1 MRKKPQVVYKMIDNI
16 DDILNILK
24 SRQEENVN
32 LILRNNDLTGLVYEL
47 LNIGYALKIE
57 YKAGKISMIF
67 FEFNA
72 TKFIIKTQQLAPDEV
87 DGDIV
92 VNTR

>member
-1 MRKKPQVVYKMIDNI
+1 MIDNV
-16 DDILNILK
+16 DDILSILK
-24 SRQEENVN
+24 SKPEEENVN

-47 LNIGYALKIE
+47 ITIGYKPAIE
-57 YKAGKISMIF
+57 YKGGKISMIF
-67 FEFNA
+67 FELNT

-92 VNTR
+92 VNTEEKF